1 MTKRKNPFIDGV
13 PGEGWWSGFFK
24 RHPKVVKR
32 KPQQL
37 QMARAK
43 ASCPEIISDWFEQCL
58 CPTLAELVI
67 I

>member
-1 MTKRKNPFIDGV
+1 MGYQEK
-13 PGEGWWSGFFK
+13 GWWSGFFK

-43 ASCPEIISDWFEQCL
+43 ASCPEIISHWFDQCL
-58 CPTLAELVI
+58 GPTLEKI
-67 I
+67 RPCWQG